1 MPIIGT
7 TTSIGALSSGV
18 NGQPPTVN
26 QSYTIAPDANAT
38 FLGASLGTSTATA
51 QINLP
56 STARPTTLSGRIW
69 TAFDSANDIVPD
81 VKQRITEAIWSTGTG
96 SLKLFYT
103 SSVQSASSGDYYYD
117 VYHLNPSADTTAAV
131 QFAISYGHRLGSGSN
146 DISDS
151 SNIAGLTPSRAIYSQ
166 YRNLLLTP
174 SDEQFTLYN
183 NKAIDSAVFITF
195 NRARYK
201 EKIDAGNWEI
211 TLSGSNGT
219 LTTLIDNYVPTNTTT
234 VSEGGEKFDI
244 VSGSL
249 SNGIYNS
256 SAPVYYGSVY
266 PEMGVIMLD
275 GDMLTDSASVT
286 IATSSLTDCN
296 NHGNV
301 LSAISGAAVFSTAN
315 IDYGFQARNEQE
327 ITSTYYFVRIKN
339 GEYNFSNNST
349 FSSGSQGDLRFSE
362 MWDDPRVYI
371 TTVGLYDNYNQLL
384 AVAKLSKPLQKSFS
398 REALIRIKLD
408 F

>member
-7 TTSIGALSSGV
+7 STSIGALSRGV

-26 QSYTIAPDANAT
+26 QSYTIAPDANTT
-38 FLGASLGTSTATA
+38 FLGSNTSTA

-56 STARPTTLSGRIW
+56 STNRPSTLSGRIW
-69 TAFDSANDIVPD
+69 TAFDTSNDIVPD

-103 SSVQSASSGDYYYD
+103 ASAQSASSGDYYYD

-174 SDEQFTLYN
+174 SVEQFTLYN

-256 SAPVYYGSVY
+256 SAPVYFGSVY
-266 PEMGVIMLD
+266 PEMGIIMID

-296 NHGNV
+296 NHGHV
-301 LSAISGAAVFSTAN
+301 LSAISGAAVLSTAN
-315 IDYGFQARNEQE
+315 VDYGFQARNEQE

-398 REALIRIKLD
+398 REALLRIKLD
-408 F
+408 Y